1 MAEAAPPLHGGADS
15 PRQVPGF
22 WDHAD
27 SVRPY
32 LKQVARRLLG
42 SGLSAKLDPSDVVQR
57 ALLNAHEQANQFQGR
72 TFAEW
77 LGWLS
82 VIVRNETLHAI
93 QFYQRDVRDV
103 RREQPLAIE
112 LGSVCQS
119 SVSPQEQAQRREQ
132 AALVLAALEHLPEE
146 YRKVVDLRNFQD
158 LPFAAIAEQLGR
170 SVAAVRQLWVRAVRR
185 LRWQIGV
192 EK

>member
-1 MAEAAPPLHGGADS
+1 MAEAAPPQHGGADS

-22 WDHAD
+22 WDRAD

-32 LKQVARRLLG
+32 LKQVARRLLS
-42 SGLSAKLDPSDVVQR
+42 SGLWAKVDPSDLVQR
-57 ALLNAHEQANQFQGR
+57 ALLNAHEHACQFQGR

-103 RREQPLAIE
+103 RREQPLE
-112 LGSVCQS
+112 PGPVCQS
-119 SVSPQEQAQRREQ
+119 TVSPQEQAQRREQ
-132 AALVLAALEHLPEE
+132 AALVLAALEYLPEE
-146 YRKVVDLRNFQD
+146 YRRILDLRNFQD
-158 LPFAAIAEQLGR
+158 LPFADIAEQLDR
-170 SVAAVRQLWVRAVRR
+170 SVAAVRQLWVRAVRC
-185 LRWQIGV
+185 LRRQIGI

>member
-1 MAEAAPPLHGGADS
+1 
-15 PRQVPGF
+15 
-22 WDHAD
+22 
-27 SVRPY
+27 
-32 LKQVARRLLG
+32 
-42 SGLSAKLDPSDVVQR
+42 
-57 ALLNAHEQANQFQGR
+57 
-72 TFAEW
+72 
-77 LGWLS
+77 

-103 RREQPLAIE
+103 RREQPLARE
-112 LGSVCQS
+112 PGSVCQS

-132 AALVLAALEHLPEE
+132 AVLVLAALEHLPEE

-158 LPFAAIAEQLGR
+158 LPFAAIAEQLDR

>member
-1 MAEAAPPLHGGADS
+1 MS
-15 PRQVPGF
+15 C
-22 WDHAD
+22 
-27 SVRPY
+27 
-32 LKQVARRLLG
+32 
-42 SGLSAKLDPSDVVQR
+42 SGPCS
-57 ALLNAHEQANQFQGR
+57 NAHEQANQFQGR

-103 RREQPLAIE
+103 RREQPLE
-112 LGSVCQS
+112 PGPVCQS
-119 SVSPQEQAQRREQ
+119 TVSPLEQAQRREQ

-192 EK
+192 ER

>member
-1 MAEAAPPLHGGADS
+1 MAEAAPPLRGGADS

-93 QFYQRDVRDV
+93 QYYQRDVRDV

-119 SVSPQEQAQRREQ
+119 SVSPREQAQRREQ

-192 EK
+192 ER

>member
-1 MAEAAPPLHGGADS
+1 MAEAAPPKHGGADS

-82 VIVRNETLHAI
+82 AIVRNETLHAI
-93 QFYQRDVRDV
+93 QFYQRNVRDV

>member
-15 PRQVPGF
+15 PRRVPGF
-22 WDHAD
+22 WDRAD

-32 LKQVARRLLG
+32 LKQVARRLLD

-82 VIVRNETLHAI
+82 AIVRNETLHAI
-93 QFYQRDVRDV
+93 QFYQRNVRDV
-103 RREQPLAIE
+103 RREQPLARE
-112 LGSVCQS
+112 PGSVCQF

-132 AALVLAALEHLPEE
+132 AALVLTALEHLPEE

-158 LPFAAIAEQLGR
+158 LQFAAIAEQLGR

-192 EK
+192 ER

>member
-1 MAEAAPPLHGGADS
+1 
-15 PRQVPGF
+15 VPGF

-93 QFYQRDVRDV
+93 QFHQRDVRDV

-192 EK
+192 ER